1 MSRKPKT
8 KTKNSPPPSS
18 KFEVPEDEQWRLIRE
33 SGILKRASET
43 PSFVET
49 KSDQIIHAEAIED
62 DDEEWPLA
70 EEIFAATTIAIPMS
84 FLLLL
89 MYM

>member
-1 MSRKPKT
+1 MSRNLQSKSKT
-8 KTKNSPPPSS
+8 SPPPSS
-18 KFEVPEDEQWRLIRE
+18 KIEVPEEEQWRLIRE

-49 KSDQIIHAEAIED
+49 IPDQNIHAEAIED

>member
-8 KTKNSPPPSS
+8 KNKISPPPSS
-18 KFEVPEDEQWRLIRE
+18 KFEVPEEEQWRLIRE
-33 SGILKRASET
+33 SGILKRASGT